1 MTEAAALDQLH
12 ADWNAFK
19 ARHNRPA
26 ELIAEEFRPAALDT
40 RVWTVDEPAAVR
52 AAIAEF
58 GGEQGWLTLTDRH
71 VLLQELQPAGIIL
84 NGELCKAGE
93 SLHIRHQGGRWL
105 LAYHRE
111 IAGAAPTHLAC
122 ERRFASHASEQSELA
137 YSIYYQATPDRGTQ
151 PAVARFIGF
160 MEASA

>member
-40 RVWTVDEPAAVR
+40 RAWTVDEPAAVR
-52 AAIAEF
+52 AAIADF

-71 VLLQELQPAGIIL
+71 VLLQELAPAGIIL
-84 NGELCKAGE
+84 NGELCKAGA

-105 LAYHRE
+105 LAHHRE
-111 IAGAAPTHLAC
+111 LAGAAPTHLAC
-122 ERRFASHASEQSELA
+122 ERRFASGTGETDGIV
-137 YSIYYQATPDRGTQ
+137 YRIFYQPTPDRGTR

-160 MEASA
+160 MEA